1 MEEKQN
7 SNDHSADVSVLFGA
21 QSGSE
26 QASQA
31 DEQVRYGIHL
41 GELGLLIPQE
51 TFSEVVVAKDIYP
64 LPNTQPWLKGVIN
77 DHGDVVPVYDL
88 LQLFRLEATQAQ
100 KEALLVIDQREYA
113 VAIFIRQYPQPVRGV
128 GEPAETTT
136 DVPEVLQEYVKA
148 VYQVGGERWIDF
160 NHRDF
165 FRSLKAWVAL

>member
-7 SNDHSADVSVLFGA
+7 SNEHASDVSVLMNM
-21 QSGSE
+21 QSDAEATQPS
-26 QASQA
+26 
-31 DEQVRYGIHL
+31 EQVRYGIRM

-88 LQLFRLEATQAQ
+88 LQLFRLEATQAP

-113 VAIFIRQYPQPVRGV
+113 VAIFIRQYPQPVRGM
-128 GEPAETTT
+128 GEPAEAAT
-136 DVPEVLQEYVKA
+136 DVPEVLQEHVKA

-165 FRSLKAWVAL
+165 FRSLKAWVVL

>member
-1 MEEKQN
+1 MKEKQN
-7 SNDHSADVSVLFGA
+7 SSDHGADVSVLFGA
-21 QSGSE
+21 QGSSGE
-26 QASQA
+26 ASQA
-31 DEQVRYGIHL
+31 DEQVRYGIRL
-41 GELGLLIPQE
+41 GELGLLIPRE

-88 LQLFRLEATQAQ
+88 LQLFRLEATQTQ

-113 VAIFIRQYPQPVRGV
+113 VAIFIRQYPQPVRGTR
-128 GEPAETTT
+128 EPAEPSAT
-136 DVPEVLQEYVKA
+136 VPEVLKEYVRA
-148 VYQVGGERWIDF
+148 VYRVGGEQWIDF